1 MSRSNAGMNAIYN
14 GGLVMTLKPQVG
26 GSRALRGL
34 NSSAK
39 KIGLF
44 RNVVKPLTTSLG
56 INSPGI
62 DSLVSKGYG
71 KRKRGKG
78 KRKSH
83 KLK

>member
-44 RNVVKPLTTSLG
+44 RT
-56 INSPGI
+56 
-62 DSLVSKGYG
+62 
-71 KRKRGKG
+71 
-78 KRKSH
+78 
-83 KLK
+83 